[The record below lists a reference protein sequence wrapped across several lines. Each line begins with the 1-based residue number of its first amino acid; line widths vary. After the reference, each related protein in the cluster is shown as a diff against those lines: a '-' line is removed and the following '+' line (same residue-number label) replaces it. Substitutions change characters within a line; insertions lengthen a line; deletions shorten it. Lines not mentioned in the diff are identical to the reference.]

1 MAWPQAQEYNEAI
14 QTPKVCFT
22 DPDLKQGSVKLN
34 AMGLPVPISGAFAN
48 VYQIT
53 TSTGKW
59 AIRCFVR
66 EVKDSHHRYDEISKA
81 LGTNRPAYTA
91 PFEYQRNGIRVG
103 STAYPIV
110 KMQWLTGELLS
121 DYIAR
126 NLANPAQLAQFA
138 DKWVALVADLRA
150 RKIAHGDLQHGNILV
165 VNDEPKLIDYDGM
178 FVPAFQGLRS
188 NEVGHPN
195 FQHPL
200 RKETDFGIFTDNFS
214 AWVIYASVRVIA
226 TSPEIYNLSRGL
238 GRDEG
243 LLFSRED
250 YANPNVSPIFS
261 ELRQHPDASIGRLA
275 QQLATFLTQAP
286 KDIPP
291 LDTTNFPPLVI
302 GRATSSSGSS
312 NNGGSREWWRDH
324 IKAEPTTEPAPP
336 PLPPITVDFGAQSV
350 AKREMLGLLIL
361 SCVSFIAGQTGVI
374 GNVGYLL
381 FQAAI
386 VFYADRRLRFYFS
399 ESPVGAA
406 RDRHAQEVHL
416 KTEEL
421 ESKKSRLEQ
430 LQNKTTHN
438 EQQEKDLAAQ
448 VNTRVAELTGLQGA
462 DIKQAYTDKA
472 VALSEL
478 NQRRQVLVAAEE
490 RELRTAIGQNEA
502 QIRTL
507 QDQLRGLPQ
516 AKTDLVQMYLD
527 REHATTMRNYLSH
540 HPVSEARITGIG
552 EKFKMDL
559 QYRGI
564 VTAADVTFGGVRI
577 IPNFGQT
584 RTNAM
589 VAWREGLEA
598 HYQKCLSNNLSPS
611 FMQQIEQQF
620 RTKQTDLER
629 EIQNL
634 QSGVT
639 AVRSRIVQ
647 AYGAQRA
654 QFPAEERSIESAA
667 QSRVST
673 INARYDA
680 QKASVR
686 RDLEQH
692 LHNLRKD
699 TANVRI
705 AVNSLETDIRRLQT
719 WLRDVGVP
727 RTKSYE
733 ETLKF
738 SKYLKAV
745 FTSKFNS

>member
-1 MAWPQAQEYNEAI
+1 MSWPQSQEYNEAI

-53 TSTGKW
+53 TATGKW

-81 LGTNRPAYTA
+81 LGANRPAYTA

-121 DYIAR
+121 DYVAR
-126 NLANPAQLAQFA
+126 NLSNPAQLAQFA
-138 DKWVALVADLRA
+138 DRWVALVADLRA
-150 RKIAHGDLQHGNILV
+150 RKLAHGDLQHGNVLV

-195 FQHPL
+195 FQHPQ
-200 RKETDFGIFTDNFS
+200 RKETDFGTFTDNFS

-261 ELRQHPDASIGRLA
+261 ELRQHPDESVGRLA
-275 QQLATFLTQAP
+275 KQIATFLTQTP
-286 KDIPP
+286 KDVPP

-302 GRATSSSGSS
+302 GRATSSAASS
-312 NNGGSREWWRDH
+312 NGGSREWWRDH
-324 IKAEPTTEPAPP
+324 IKAEPATEPAAPSV
-336 PLPPITVDFGAQSV
+336 PPITVDFGTQSA

-361 SCVSFIAGQTGVI
+361 SYMSFLAGQTGAI
-374 GNVGYLL
+374 GNVGYFLV
-381 FQAAI
+381 QAAI
-386 VFYADRRLRFYFS
+386 IFFADRRLRFHFN

-421 ESKKSRLEQ
+421 DSKKSRLEQ
-430 LQNKTTHN
+430 LQNKTTQN
-438 EQQEKDLAAQ
+438 EKQEKDLAAQ
-448 VNTRVAELTGLQGA
+448 ANTRVAELTGVQGA
-462 DIKQAYTDKA
+462 EIKQVYTDKA

-478 NQRRQVLVAAEE
+478 NQRRQVLVVAEE

-507 QDQLRGLPQ
+507 QDRLRSLPQ
-516 AKTDLVQMYLD
+516 EKADLVQQYID
-527 REHATTMRNYLSH
+527 KEHAATMRNYLSN
-540 HPVSEARITGIG
+540 HPVSGATIPGIG
-552 EKFKMDL
+552 EKFKMTL
-559 QYRGI
+559 RYRGI
-564 VTAADVTFGGVRI
+564 NTAADVTFGGVRV
-577 IPNFGQT
+577 IPNFGQA
-584 RTNAM
+584 RTNAI
-589 VAWREGLEA
+589 VAWREALEA
-598 HYQKCLSNNLSPS
+598 HYQTRLLNRLSPS

-620 RTKQTDLER
+620 RTKQRDLEQ
-629 EIQNL
+629 EIQSL
-634 QSGVT
+634 QSGVM

-647 AYGAQRA
+647 AYAVQRA
-654 QFPAEERSIESAA
+654 QFPAEERAIESAA
-667 QSRVST
+667 QTRVDS
-673 INARYDA
+673 INARFGA
-680 QKASVR
+680 QKAGIR
-686 RDLEQH
+686 NDLEQQ
-692 LHNLRKD
+692 LRNLRND

-705 AVNSLETDIRRLQT
+705 AVNSLETDVRRLQT